1 MDLEFRHHF
10 DATPE
15 ALWLVL
21 LDPDRVGACV
31 PGMQSVSVISDT
43 EYRARIRVKIAFISA
58 HFDIRTVITKTDPP
72 HLLRAEASGEDGKI
86 GSSVSAKVEMRLTPT
101 GDNQT
106 ELCVKARADVLGRL
120 GTLGLNPMR
129 TKAEG
134 MWGQFC
140 EALALQLQLSG
151 GFPAAEAAAS
161 PTSTIAPASRA
172 PVMASPVP
180 AATKRRSGWLSWF
193 APRSEVFRAEIER
206 NGSRVVLTCP
216 PDQAE
221 LCLAWLDRNLR
232 GERS

>member
-1 MDLEFRHHF
+1 MEFEFRHHF
-10 DATPE
+10 DATPD
-15 ALWLVL
+15 ALWQVL

-31 PGMQSVSVISDT
+31 PGMQSVTVISDT

-58 HFDIRTVITKTDPP
+58 NFDIRTVITETDPP

-86 GSSVSAKVEMRLTPT
+86 SSSVSAKVEMRLTPS
-101 GDNQT
+101 GDGQT

-140 EALALQLQLSG
+140 EALALQLSG
-151 GFPAAEAAAS
+151 GSPPAASSSS
-161 PTSTIAPASRA
+161 PAPAPRTAAKA
-172 PVMASPVP
+172 PVALTAPP
-180 AATKRRSGWLSWF
+180 GRSGWLSWF
-193 APRSEVFRAEIER
+193 TPRSEVFRVEVER
-206 NGSRVVLTCP
+206 NGNRIVLSCP

-221 LCLAWLDRNLR
+221 LCLGWLDRHLQE
-232 GERS
+232 GRS